1 MKPTIIRNR
10 MIFGASPFMRSKQL
24 CSHLSK
30 ELRQKYHRNSIRV
43 TEGDTVRVMR
53 GEFKG
58 VTGKI
63 TKVSTEKNGAA
74 VEGIKKEKL
83 KGGNLDVFIHTSN
96 LLVTDINTEDKWR
109 QSKLEGKKPK
119 PPKEVKPKE
128 EKPKEVK
135 PKEDKPKEEKPKE
148 LKQEQK
154 PQQKQQQK
162 PQPKQE
168 KQQPTKKAAIS
179 KEKSQKSKD
188 TKKKGTSKSKKR
200 DK

>member
-1 MKPTIIRNR
+1 MKPTTIRNR
-10 MIFGASPFMRSKQL
+10 TIYGATLFTRSKQM

-30 ELRQKYHRNSIRV
+30 ELQQKYNRRSIRV

-109 QSKLEGKKPK
+109 QNKLEGKNPK
-119 PPKEVKPKE
+119 PPKEAKPKEEKPKE

-135 PKEDKPKEEKPKE
+135 PEAKPE
-148 LKQEQK
+148 
-154 PQQKQQQK
+154 QKQQPK

-168 KQQPTKKAAIS
+168 KQEKLKTIKKETMS
-179 KEKSQKSKD
+179 KEKSQKPKEA
-188 TKKKGTSKSKKR
+188 KKKDKSKPKKR
-200 DK
+200 VK

>member
-1 MKPTIIRNR
+1 MKPTTIRNR
-10 MIFGASPFMRSKQL
+10 TIYDASLFTRSKML

-30 ELRQKYHRNSIRV
+30 ELQQKYNRNSIRV

-74 VEGIKKEKL
+74 VEGVKKEKL

-109 QSKLEGKKPK
+109 QNKLEGKNPK
-119 PPKEVKPKE
+119 PPKEAKPKE
-128 EKPKEVK
+128 EKPQ
-135 PKEDKPKEEKPKE
+135 EEK
-148 LKQEQK
+148 LQEAK
-154 PQQKQQQK
+154 PETK

-168 KQQPTKKAAIS
+168 SKQEKPKPVKKEIKPTKES
-179 KEKSQKSKD
+179 KSEKPKESKKKD
-188 TKKKGTSKSKKR
+188 TTNTSKSKKR